1 MSLLNIGMSGL
12 SASQSALM
20 TTGNNIS
27 NVDTAGYSRQQT
39 VQGSKA
45 SIQYGN
51 VYIGTGTTLAD
62 VRRVYNSYLDAQLQT
77 TTSLNS
83 DSAAYLGQVTSL
95 DKLLSDSGTGLNGA
109 LTKFFASVQNV
120 NAKPG
125 DDASRQLLLSD
136 AQALGNRFNSI
147 SSQLNSQNADI
158 NGNLTSMAD
167 QVNKLATTMAQLN
180 KKISEV
186 SASGGAPNDLLDAR
200 NETMRQLS
208 TFTGAQF
215 VEREGNVDIYLGSGQ
230 PLVIGNTVNK
240 LEAVPSKDDP
250 GRISLQV
257 NRGSSTIDI
266 TSIMTGG
273 EIGGLLRYRSEVL
286 DPAMNELGRVALTVA
301 DQMNTIQAQGIDK
314 NGNFGGN
321 LFNSI
326 NTATNMA
333 QRSIATIGNSA
344 GSGNF
349 DVSIEDSGKL
359 TTNDYK
365 VTFTSATDY
374 TVQRLPDGSAVGAY
388 STTTN
393 PPPVIE
399 GFALTLNGGAAAGDS
414 FKITPTRNAAANIQT
429 EMTDSKR
436 LAIAAPLGAAIAP
449 GGSGT
454 LIIPASGQPTLTTKF
469 DIYDSA
475 TATAMQ
481 NGLKNS
487 TPTRIV
493 FGDVSSDG
501 TSQSYQLLD
510 AQGNV
515 LPLLDAQG
523 NAVAAGTI
531 KPGQSNLLRLNIPL
545 KDSTGSPIPPAPA
558 TQYTV
563 SFDMTVAG
571 SPDKGTAINVTLSQ
585 PGTLDNRNGTVLA
598 GLQTQKTVDT
608 GSASKGISL
617 SDAYG
622 KLIEGVGAKAAQGKL
637 DSAATSAIL
646 ANAKSARDSL
656 SGVDLD
662 EETGNLVKYQQY
674 YTASSQIIK
683 AAQEI
688 FSTLINSL

>member
-12 SASQSALM
+12 SASHNALA
-20 TTGNNIS
+20 TTGNNIA
-27 NVDTAGYSRQQT
+27 NADTAGYSRQQT
-39 VQGSKA
+39 VQGSKG

-83 DSAAYLGQVTSL
+83 DSAAYLGQVTPL
-95 DKLLSDSGTGLNGA
+95 DTLLSDSGTGLNGA

-136 AQALGNRFNSI
+136 AQALSNRFNSV
-147 SSQLNSQNADI
+147 SSQLNTQNANI
-158 NGNLTSMAD
+158 NGNLTNMAD
-167 QVNKLATTMAQLN
+167 QVNKLATTLAQLN
-180 KKISEV
+180 QKISEI
-186 SASGGAPNDLLDAR
+186 SSSGGTPNELLDAR

-208 TFTGAQF
+208 TFTGAQY
-215 VEREGNVDIYLGSGQ
+215 VERDGNVDVYLGSGQ
-230 PLVIGNTVNK
+230 PLVIGSTVNK
-240 LEAVPSKDDP
+240 LEAVPGKDDP
-250 GRISLQV
+250 GRLSLQL

-266 TSIMTGG
+266 TSIMAGG

-286 DPAMNELGRVALTVA
+286 DPAMNELGRVALVVA
-301 DQMNTIQAQGIDK
+301 DQMNSIQAQGIDK
-314 NGNFGGN
+314 NGDFGSN

-326 NTATNMA
+326 NSAAQMS
-333 QRSIATIGNSA
+333 QRSIASTSNSA

-349 DVSIEDSGKL
+349 DVSIEDTGKL
-359 TTNDYK
+359 TINDYK

-374 TVQRLPDGSAVGAY
+374 TVQRLPDNTPMGNF
-388 STTTN
+388 STTTT
-393 PPPVIE
+393 PAPVID
-399 GFALTLNGGAAAGDS
+399 GFSMTFNGGAAQGDT
-414 FKITPTRNAAANIQT
+414 FKLTPTRNASANIKT

-436 LAIAAPLGAAIAP
+436 LAIAAPLGAAIAA

-454 LIIPASGQPTLTTKF
+454 LTIPASGQPTLTTRF
-469 DIYDSA
+469 DLYDAA
-475 TATAMQ
+475 TTTAMQ
-481 NGLKNS
+481 NGMKYS
-487 TPTRIV
+487 TPVKVV
-493 FGDVSSDG
+493 FGDPSADG
-501 TSQSYQLLD
+501 TTQSYQLLD
-510 AQGNV
+510 AKGGV
-515 LPLLDAQG
+515 LG
-523 NAVAAGTI
+523 SGTI
-531 KPGQSNLLRLNIPL
+531 QPGQNNTLNLSIAL
-545 KDSTGSPIPPAPA
+545 KDSTGAPIPPAPA

-563 SFDMTVAG
+563 DFDMTVAG
-571 SPDKGTAINVTLSQ
+571 SPGKGTAINVSLSQ
-585 PGTLDNRNGTVLA
+585 PGSLDNRNGTVLA
-598 GLQTQKTVDT
+598 GLQTAQTVDT

-617 SDAYG
+617 NDAYG
-622 KLIEGVGAKAAQGKL
+622 KLVEGVGSKAAQGKL
-637 DSAATSAIL
+637 DSAATTAIL
-646 ANAKSARDSL
+646 ANAKGARDSL

>member
-12 SASQSALM
+12 AAGHSSLV
-20 TTGNNIS
+20 TTGNNIA

-39 VQGSKA
+39 VQSTKG

-51 VYIGTGTTLAD
+51 VFIGTGTTLAD

-83 DSAAYLGQVTSL
+83 DSAAYLGQVTPL
-95 DKLLSDSGTGLNGA
+95 DTLLSDSGTGLNGA

-136 AQALGNRFNSI
+136 AQALSNRFNSV
-147 SSQLNSQNADI
+147 SSQLNSQNANI
-158 NGNLTSMAD
+158 NGNLTNMAD
-167 QVNKLATTMAQLN
+167 QVNKLAATVAQLN
-180 KKISEV
+180 KKISEIS
-186 SASGGAPNDLLDAR
+186 SAGGAPNELLDAR

-208 TFTGAQF
+208 TFTGAQY
-215 VEREGNVDIYLGSGQ
+215 VERDGNVDIYLGSGQ
-230 PLVIGNTVNK
+230 PLVVGDTVSK
-240 LEAVPSKDDP
+240 LEVVAGKDDP
-250 GRISLQV
+250 GRLSLQL

-286 DPAMNELGRVALTVA
+286 DPAMNELGRVALVVA
-301 DQMNTIQAQGIDK
+301 DQMNSIQAQGIDK
-314 NGNFGGN
+314 NGDFGSN

-326 NTATNMA
+326 NSAAQMA
-333 QRSIATIGNSA
+333 QRSIASGSNSA

-349 DVSIEDSGKL
+349 DVSIEDTGKL
-359 TTNDYK
+359 TINDYK

-374 TVQRLPDGSAVGAY
+374 TVQRLPDNTPMGNF
-388 STTTN
+388 STTTT
-393 PPPVIE
+393 PAPMID
-399 GFALTLNGGAAAGDS
+399 GFSMSFSGGAASGDT
-414 FKITPTRNAAANIQT
+414 FKITPTRNAATNIKT

-436 LAIAAPLGAAIAP
+436 LAIAAPLGAAIAA

-454 LIIPASGQPTLTTKF
+454 LTIPASGQPTLTTKF
-469 DIYDSA
+469 DIYDA
-475 TATAMQ
+475 TTAAAMQ
-481 NGLKNS
+481 NGLKYS
-487 TPTRIV
+487 TPTKVV
-493 FGDVSSDG
+493 FGDVSADG
-501 TSQSYQLLD
+501 TSQAYQFLD
-510 AQGNV
+510 AKGGV
-515 LPLLDAQG
+515 ISS
-523 NAVAAGTI
+523 GTI
-531 KPGQSNLLRLNIPL
+531 KPGENNTLSLSIPL
-545 KDSTGSPIPPAPA
+545 KDATGAPIPPAPA

-571 SPDKGTAINVTLSQ
+571 SPGKGTAINVSLSQ
-585 PGTLDNRNGTVLA
+585 PGTLDNRNGTALA
-598 GLQTQKTVDT
+598 GLQTKQTVDT
-608 GSASKGISL
+608 GTASKGISL

-622 KLIEGVGAKAAQGKL
+622 KLVEGVGSKAAQGKL
-637 DSAATSAIL
+637 DSAATEAIL
-646 ANAKSARDSL
+646 ANAKGARDSL

-683 AAQEI
+683 TAQEI

>member
-12 SASQSALM
+12 SAGHNSLV
-20 TTGNNIS
+20 TTGNNIA

-39 VQGSKA
+39 VQGTKGA
-45 SIQYGN
+45 IQYGN
-51 VYIGTGTTLAD
+51 VYVGTGTTLAD

-83 DSAAYLGQVTSL
+83 DSAAYLGQVTPL
-95 DKLLSDSGTGLNGA
+95 DTLLSDSGTGLNGA

-136 AQALGNRFNSI
+136 AQALSNRFNSV
-147 SSQLNSQNADI
+147 SSQLKSQNANI
-158 NGNLTSMAD
+158 NGNLTNMAD
-167 QVNKLATTMAQLN
+167 QVNKLATTVAQLN
-180 KKISEV
+180 KKISEI
-186 SASGGAPNDLLDAR
+186 SSTGGSPNELLDAR

-208 TFTGAQF
+208 TFTGAQY

-230 PLVIGNTVNK
+230 PLVIGDTVNK
-240 LEAVPSKDDP
+240 LEAVPGKDDP
-250 GRISLQV
+250 GRLSLQL

-286 DPAMNELGRVALTVA
+286 DPAMNELGRVALVVA
-301 DQMNTIQAQGIDK
+301 DQMNSVQAQGIDK
-314 NGNFGGN
+314 NGDFGSN

-326 NTATNMA
+326 NSAAQMS
-333 QRSIATIGNSA
+333 QRSIASTGNSA

-349 DVSIEDSGKL
+349 DVSIEDTGKL
-359 TTNDYK
+359 TINDYK
-365 VTFTSATDY
+365 VTFTSATDF
-374 TVQRLPDGSAVGAY
+374 TVQRLPDNTSMGSF
-388 STTTN
+388 STATT
-393 PPPVIE
+393 PAPVID
-399 GFALTLNGGAAAGDS
+399 GFSMSFNGGAAKGDT
-414 FKITPTRNAAANIQT
+414 FKFTPTRNAATSIKT

-436 LAIAAPLGAAIAP
+436 LAIAAPLGAAIAA

-454 LIIPASGQPTLTTKF
+454 LTIPASGQPTLTTKF

-475 TATAMQ
+475 TTTAMQ

-487 TPTRIV
+487 MPTKVV
-493 FGDVSSDG
+493 FGDVSADG
-501 TSQSYQLLD
+501 TSQTYQFLD
-510 AQGNV
+510 AKGGV
-515 LPLLDAQG
+515 ISS
-523 NAVAAGTI
+523 GTI
-531 KPGQSNLLRLNIPL
+531 KPGENNTLSLTVPL
-545 KDSTGSPIPPAPA
+545 KDATGAPIPPAPA

-563 SFDMTVAG
+563 SFDMAVAG
-571 SPDKGTAINVTLSQ
+571 SPGKGTAINVSLSQ
-585 PGTLDNRNGTVLA
+585 PGTLDNRSGTALA
-598 GLQTQKTVDT
+598 NLQTKQTVDT

-617 SDAYG
+617 NDAYG
-622 KLIEGVGAKAAQGKL
+622 KLVEGVGSKAAQGKL
-637 DSAATSAIL
+637 DSAATGAIL
-646 ANAKSARDSL
+646 ANAKGARDSL

-683 AAQEI
+683 AAQET
-688 FSTLINSL
+688 FSVLINSL

>member
-12 SASQSALM
+12 SASQSSLM

-27 NVDTAGYSRQQT
+27 NADTAGYSRQQT
-39 VQGSKA
+39 VQGTKG

-83 DSAAYLGQVTSL
+83 DSAAYLGQVTPL
-95 DKLLSDSGTGLNGA
+95 DTLLSDSGTGLNGA

-136 AQALGNRFNSI
+136 AQALSNRFNSV
-147 SSQLNSQNADI
+147 SSQLNTQNANI
-158 NGNLTSMAD
+158 NGNLTNMAD
-167 QVNKLATTMAQLN
+167 QVNKLATTVAQLN
-180 KKISEV
+180 QKISEIS
-186 SASGGAPNDLLDAR
+186 SAGGTPNELLDAR

-215 VEREGNVDIYLGSGQ
+215 VERDGNVDIYLGSGQ
-230 PLVIGNTVNK
+230 PLVIGSTVNK
-240 LEAVPSKDDP
+240 LEAVPGKDDP
-250 GRISLQV
+250 GRLSLQL

-286 DPAMNELGRVALTVA
+286 DPAMNELGRVALVVA
-301 DQMNTIQAQGIDK
+301 DQMNSIQAQGIDK
-314 NGNFGGN
+314 NGDFGSN
-321 LFNSI
+321 LFNNI
-326 NTATNMA
+326 NSAAQMS
-333 QRSIATIGNSA
+333 QRSIASTSNSA

-349 DVSIEDSGKL
+349 DVSIEDTGKL
-359 TTNDYK
+359 TINDYK
-365 VTFTSATDY
+365 VTFTTATDY
-374 TVQRLPDGSAVGAY
+374 TVQRLPDNTPMGTF
-388 STTTN
+388 STTTT
-393 PPPVIE
+393 PAPVID
-399 GFALTLNGGAAAGDS
+399 GFSMTFNGGAAQGDT
-414 FKITPTRNAAANIQT
+414 FKLTPTRNASANIKT

-454 LIIPASGQPTLTTKF
+454 LTIPASGQPTLTTKF

-487 TPTRIV
+487 TPTKVV
-493 FGDVSSDG
+493 FGDVSADG
-501 TSQSYQLLD
+501 TSQTYQFLD
-510 AQGNV
+510 AKGGV
-515 LPLLDAQG
+515 ISS
-523 NAVAAGTI
+523 GTI
-531 KPGQSNLLRLNIPL
+531 KPGENNTLSLTVPL
-545 KDSTGSPIPPAPA
+545 KDSTGAPIPPAPA

-571 SPDKGTAINVTLSQ
+571 SPGKGTAINVTLSQ
-585 PGTLDNRNGTVLA
+585 PGTLDNRNGTTLA
-598 GLQTQKTVDT
+598 NLQTKQTVDT

-617 SDAYG
+617 NDAYG
-622 KLIEGVGAKAAQGKL
+622 KLVEGVGSKAAQGKL
-637 DSAATSAIL
+637 DSAATTAIL
-646 ANAKSARDSL
+646 ANAKGARDSL

>member
-12 SASQSALM
+12 AAGHSSLV
-20 TTGNNIS
+20 TTGNNIA

-39 VQGSKA
+39 VQSTKG

-51 VYIGTGTTLAD
+51 VFIGTGTTLAD

-83 DSAAYLGQVTSL
+83 DSAAYLGQVTPL
-95 DKLLSDSGTGLNGA
+95 DTLLSDSGTGLNGA

-136 AQALGNRFNSI
+136 AQALSNRFNSV
-147 SSQLNSQNADI
+147 SSQLNSQNANI
-158 NGNLTSMAD
+158 NGNLTNMAD
-167 QVNKLATTMAQLN
+167 QVNKLAATVAQLN
-180 KKISEV
+180 KKISEMS
-186 SASGGAPNDLLDAR
+186 SAGGAPNELLDAR

-208 TFTGAQF
+208 TFTGAQY
-215 VEREGNVDIYLGSGQ
+215 VERDGNVDIYLGSGQ
-230 PLVIGNTVNK
+230 PLVVGDTVSK
-240 LEAVPSKDDP
+240 LEVVAGKDDP
-250 GRISLQV
+250 GRLSLQL

-286 DPAMNELGRVALTVA
+286 DPAMNELGRVALVVA
-301 DQMNTIQAQGIDK
+301 DQMNSIQAQGIDK
-314 NGNFGGN
+314 NGDFGSN

-326 NTATNMA
+326 NSAAQMA
-333 QRSIATIGNSA
+333 QRSIASGSNSA

-349 DVSIEDSGKL
+349 DVSIEDTGKL
-359 TTNDYK
+359 TINDYK

-374 TVQRLPDGSAVGAY
+374 TVQRLPDNTPMGNF
-388 STTTN
+388 STTTT
-393 PPPVIE
+393 PAPMVD
-399 GFALTLNGGAAAGDS
+399 GFSMSFSGGAASGDT
-414 FKITPTRNAAANIQT
+414 FKITPTRNAATNIKT

-436 LAIAAPLGAAIAP
+436 LAIAAPLGAAIAA

-454 LIIPASGQPTLTTKF
+454 LTIPASGQPTLTTKF
-469 DIYDSA
+469 DIYDA
-475 TATAMQ
+475 TTAAAMQ
-481 NGLKNS
+481 NGLKYS
-487 TPTRIV
+487 TPTKVV
-493 FGDVSSDG
+493 FGDVSADG
-501 TSQSYQLLD
+501 TSQAYQFLD
-510 AQGNV
+510 AKGGV
-515 LPLLDAQG
+515 ISS
-523 NAVAAGTI
+523 GTI
-531 KPGQSNLLRLNIPL
+531 KPGENNTLSLSIPL
-545 KDSTGSPIPPAPA
+545 KDATGAPIPPAPA

-571 SPDKGTAINVTLSQ
+571 SPGKGTAINVSLSQ
-585 PGTLDNRNGTVLA
+585 PGTLDNRNGTALA
-598 GLQTQKTVDT
+598 GLQTKQTVDT
-608 GSASKGISL
+608 GTASKGISL

-622 KLIEGVGAKAAQGKL
+622 KLVEGVGSKAAQGKL
-637 DSAATSAIL
+637 DSAATEAIL
-646 ANAKSARDSL
+646 ANAKGARDSL

>member
-12 SASQSALM
+12 SASHNALA
-20 TTGNNIS
+20 TTGNNIA
-27 NVDTAGYSRQQT
+27 NADTAGYSRQQT
-39 VQGSKA
+39 VQGSKG

-83 DSAAYLGQVTSL
+83 DSAAYLGQVTPL
-95 DKLLSDSGTGLNGA
+95 DTLLSDSGTGLNGA

-136 AQALGNRFNSI
+136 AQALSNRFNSV
-147 SSQLNSQNADI
+147 SSQLNTQNANI
-158 NGNLTSMAD
+158 NGNLTNMAD
-167 QVNKLATTMAQLN
+167 QVNKLATTVAQLN
-180 KKISEV
+180 QKISEI
-186 SASGGAPNDLLDAR
+186 SSSGGTPNELLDAR

-208 TFTGAQF
+208 TFTGAQY
-215 VEREGNVDIYLGSGQ
+215 VERDGNVDVYLGSGQ
-230 PLVIGNTVNK
+230 PLVIGSTVNK
-240 LEAVPSKDDP
+240 LEAVPGKDDP
-250 GRISLQV
+250 GRLSLQL

-266 TSIMTGG
+266 TSIMAGG

-286 DPAMNELGRVALTVA
+286 DPAMNELGRVALVVA
-301 DQMNTIQAQGIDK
+301 DQMNSIQAQGIDK
-314 NGNFGGN
+314 NGDFGSN
-321 LFNSI
+321 LFNNI
-326 NTATNMA
+326 NSAAQMS
-333 QRSIATIGNSA
+333 QRSIASTSNSA

-349 DVSIEDSGKL
+349 DVSIEDTGKL
-359 TTNDYK
+359 TINDYK
-365 VTFTSATDY
+365 VTFTTATDY
-374 TVQRLPDGSAVGAY
+374 TVQRLPDNTPMGTF
-388 STTTN
+388 STTTT
-393 PPPVIE
+393 PAPVID
-399 GFALTLNGGAAAGDS
+399 GFSMTFNGGAAQGDT
-414 FKITPTRNAAANIQT
+414 FKLTPTRNASANIKT

-436 LAIAAPLGAAIAP
+436 LAIAAPLGAAIAA

-454 LIIPASGQPTLTTKF
+454 LTIPASGQPTLTTKF

-487 TPTRIV
+487 TPTKVV
-493 FGDVSSDG
+493 FGDVSADG
-501 TSQSYQLLD
+501 TSQTYQFLD
-510 AQGNV
+510 AKGGV
-515 LPLLDAQG
+515 ISS
-523 NAVAAGTI
+523 GTI
-531 KPGQSNLLRLNIPL
+531 KPGENNTLSLTVPL
-545 KDSTGSPIPPAPA
+545 KDATGAPIPPAPA
-558 TQYTV
+558 TQYNV

-571 SPDKGTAINVTLSQ
+571 SPGKGTAINVSLSQ
-585 PGTLDNRNGTVLA
+585 PGSLDNRNGTVLA
-598 GLQTQKTVDT
+598 GLQTAQTVDT

-617 SDAYG
+617 NDAYG
-622 KLIEGVGAKAAQGKL
+622 KLVEGVGSKAAQGKL
-637 DSAATSAIL
+637 DSAATTAIL
-646 ANAKSARDSL
+646 ANAKGARDSL

>member
-83 DSAAYLGQVTSL
+83 DSAAYLGQVTPL
-95 DKLLSDSGTGLNGA
+95 DKLLSDSSTGLNGA

-349 DVSIEDSGKL
+349 DVSIEDTGKL

-449 GGSGT
+449 GGGGT
-454 LIIPASGQPTLTTKF
+454 LTIPASGQPTLTTKF
-469 DIYDSA
+469 DIYDTA
-475 TATAMQ
+475 TTTAMQ
-481 NGLKNS
+481 NGLKYS
-487 TPTRIV
+487 TPVKVV
-493 FGDVSSDG
+493 FGDPSADG
-501 TSQSYQLLD
+501 TTQSYQLLD
-510 AQGNV
+510 AKGGV
-515 LPLLDAQG
+515 LSSGSIQ
-523 NAVAAGTI
+523 
-531 KPGQSNLLRLNIPL
+531 PGQSNTLSLNIPL

-571 SPDKGTAINVTLSQ
+571 SPDKGTAINVSLSQ
-585 PGTLDNRNGTVLA
+585 PGSLDNRNGTALA
-598 GLQTQKTVDT
+598 GLQTRQVVDT

-617 SDAYG
+617 TDAYG
-622 KLIEGVGAKAAQGKL
+622 KLVEGVGAKAAQGKL

>member
-12 SASQSALM
+12 SASQSSLM
-20 TTGNNIS
+20 TTGNNIA

-39 VQGSKA
+39 VQGTKA
-45 SIQYGN
+45 SQQFGN

-83 DSAAYLGQVTSL
+83 DSAAYLGQVTPL

-136 AQALGNRFNSI
+136 AQALSNRFNSV
-147 SSQLNSQNADI
+147 SSQLNVQNANI
-158 NGNLTSMAD
+158 NGNLTNMAD
-167 QVNKLATTMAQLN
+167 QVNKLAATVAQLN
-180 KKISEV
+180 QKISEI
-186 SASGGAPNDLLDAR
+186 SSSGGMPNELLDAR
-200 NETMRQLS
+200 NETVRQLS
-208 TFTGAQF
+208 TFTGAQI

-230 PLVIGNTVNK
+230 PLVMGNTVNK
-240 LEAVPSKDDP
+240 LEVVPGKDDP
-250 GRISLQV
+250 NRLALQL

-273 EIGGLLRYRSEVL
+273 EIGGLLRYRSTVL
-286 DPAMNELGRVALTVA
+286 DPAMNELGRVALVVA
-301 DQMNTIQAQGIDK
+301 DQMNSIQAQGIDK
-314 NGNFGGN
+314 NGDFGSN

-326 NTATNMA
+326 NSAAQMA
-333 QRSIATIGNSA
+333 QRSIASGNNSV

-349 DVSIEDSGKL
+349 DVSIEDTGKL
-359 TTNDYK
+359 TINDYK

-374 TVQRLPDGSAVGAY
+374 TVQRLPDNTSVGSF
-388 STTTN
+388 STTTT
-393 PPPVIE
+393 PAPVID
-399 GFALTLNGGAAAGDS
+399 GFSLKLTGGTAAAGDT
-414 FKITPTRNAAANIQT
+414 FKITPTRNAAANIKT

-436 LAIAAPLGAAIAP
+436 LAIAAPLGAAIAAS
-449 GGSGT
+449 GSGNGT
-454 LIIPASGQPTLTTKF
+454 LTIPASGQPTLTTQF
-469 DIYDSA
+469 DIYDAA
-475 TATAMQ
+475 TKTAMQ

-487 TPTRIV
+487 TPAKVV
-493 FGDVSSDG
+493 FGAVSADG
-501 TSQSYQLLD
+501 TSQAYQFLD
-510 AQGNV
+510 AKGGV
-515 LPLLDAQG
+515 ISS
-523 NAVAAGTI
+523 GTI
-531 KPGQSNLLRLNIPL
+531 KPGESNTLNLSIPL
-545 KDSTGSPIPPAPA
+545 KDSTGAPIPPAPA
-558 TQYTV
+558 TQYTAAF
-563 SFDMTVAG
+563 SMTIAG
-571 SPDKGTAINVTLSQ
+571 SPSNGAGINVSLSQ
-585 PGTLDNRNGTVLA
+585 PGSLDNRNGTALA
-598 GLQTQKTVDT
+598 GLQTAQTVDT

-622 KLIEGVGAKAAQGKL
+622 KLVEGVGSKAAQGKL
-637 DSAATSAIL
+637 DSAATEAIL
-646 ANAKSARDSL
+646 ANAKGARDSL

-688 FSTLINSL
+688 FSTLINSI